1 MKKLLLTAAAM
12 VALHFGAQAQISTL
26 PYVQDFTAPFEG
38 GTGTAIQ
45 IYPGYKANEVQ
56 TSTRIFRDETD
67 ANSAPAAISFIPTS
81 GFNGELIVD
90 FDFTNYSN
98 IGVSFAAKSMLN
110 GDGTRASTITLSTS
124 VDGGATWVASQL
136 IATLPNENQ
145 AAFTTYNYMFPA
157 VANNKSLVKLKFFVT
172 GTTTGTSTRAKVVI
186 DDLAVAV
193 STVANPSLS
202 ANATSLSFTQTLGA
216 PSAPQVVALTGA
228 NLTSDVVLTTANP
241 FQVSLSPTTGYA
253 STLTVPQTNGAVN
266 GTLVYV
272 RSNGATAGLF
282 TSFLGYVSNGL
293 VNQYVALSSTIVV
306 STATNPAPFDLST
319 GNYSFSEWPAES
331 ARETYPANMVFWTH
345 ATTDPT
351 LDVAFNENYT
361 CLYNLAARSRFNGK
375 GDQGISMINTG
386 NSQYVG
392 ACDGSNPTQASGD
405 AMVNGRAGAIVL
417 GLTTTGRQNL
427 TVNWTG
433 RTIVKNFRVCALTL
447 QYRIGAGSPNSN
459 WVNIPTED
467 DAITQYQSGE
477 DNTSQN
483 FSTTLPAELNDKAEV
498 QLRWVYNYIETGASG
513 ARAEIGLDDVTVT
526 SDVLGL
532 DEFSSNGFA
541 MYPNPASSVVNFTQP
556 LAVTVYDFTGKTVF
570 SSDKEITTLNVSG
583 FATGIYLVK
592 TTQGAVK
599 KLIIK

>member
-12 VALHFGAQAQISTL
+12 VALHFSAQAQISTL
-26 PYVQDFTAPFEG
+26 PYTQDFTAPFEG

-45 IYPGYKANEVQ
+45 IYPGYNANEVQ
-56 TSTRIFRDETD
+56 ASTRIFRDETD

-81 GFNGELIVD
+81 GFSGELVID

-98 IGVSFAAKSMLN
+98 VGIAFAAKSMKN
-110 GDGTRASTITLSTS
+110 GDGTRASTVTLSTS
-124 VDGGATWVASQL
+124 VDGGTTWVGSQL

-145 AAFTTYNYMFPA
+145 TAFTTYNYAFPA
-157 VANNKSLVKLKFFVT
+157 AANNQSSVKLKFYVT
-172 GTTTGTSTRAKVVI
+172 GTSTGTSTRAKVVI
-186 DDLAVAV
+186 DDLAVSV
-193 STVANPSLS
+193 LSTVSPALS

-216 PSAPQVVALTGA
+216 PSAPQVVALTGS
-228 NLTSDVVLTTANP
+228 NLTSGVTIAMATP
-241 FQVSLSPTTGYA
+241 FEVSLSPTTGYVA
-253 STLTVPQTNGAVN
+253 TLTVPHTNGAIN

-272 RSNGATAGLF
+272 RSNGATAGMF
-282 TSFLGYVSNGL
+282 TSFLPLATAGL
-293 VNQYVALSSTIVV
+293 ATQYVALASTIVA

-361 CLYNLAARSRFNGK
+361 CLYNLAARSRFTGK
-375 GDQGISMINTG
+375 GDQGVSMINTG

-405 AMVNGRAGAIVL
+405 AIVNGRAGAIVL
-417 GLTTTGRQNL
+417 GLNTTGRQNL

-433 RTIVKNFRVCALTL
+433 RTFVKNFRVYALTL

-459 WVNIPTED
+459 WTNIATED

-477 DNTSQN
+477 DNTSQT
-483 FSTTLPAELNDKAEV
+483 FSTTLPAELNNKAEV
-498 QLRWVYNYIETGASG
+498 QLRWVYNFIETGASG
-513 ARAEIGLDDVTVT
+513 ARAEIGLDDVTIT
-526 SDVLGL
+526 SEVLGT
-532 DEFSSNGFA
+532 DEFSVNGFA

-556 LAVTVYDFTGKTVF
+556 LAVTLYDFTGKTVF

-583 FATGIYLVK
+583 FAAGIYLVK